1 MFGFISAVIE
11 YIGFHKKQ
19 LLERDQ
25 KKAIPHKI
33 LNKFSELL

>member
-1 MFGFISAVIE
+1 MFRFLSAVIE

-25 KKAIPHKI
+25 KKLFLIK
-33 LNKFSELL
+33 S